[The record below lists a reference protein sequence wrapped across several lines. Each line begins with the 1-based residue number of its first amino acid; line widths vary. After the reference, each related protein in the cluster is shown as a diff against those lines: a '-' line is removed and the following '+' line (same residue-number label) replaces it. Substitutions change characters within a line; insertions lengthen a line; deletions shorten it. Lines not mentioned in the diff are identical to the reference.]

1 MPPFKIKE
9 FHHEILNAGTHLA
22 SVSRVDFPDA
32 ESVSKGVAHVARSC
46 RIDHFP
52 R

>member
-9 FHHEILNAGTHLA
+9 FHHEVLEAGRLFD
-22 SVSRVDFPDA
+22 SLSSMDFDDA